1 MKFGLV
7 SYTILLCLHPHP
19 PFYKC
24 VLYHVSVVDCVW
36 NVMAHAQK
44 PDFVFRLKGR
54 VHLNLQGG
62 SVQWN
67 TGNRVVR
74 ISSSNAGYTMFRGS
88 VKSTAYPI
96 HLPVSPSLPLPCIT
110 LCHHISAGLYSW
122 CWTRGLLV
130 SPRLSSCHP
139 VDGGSRFSWHPF
151 QVTALIVSFL
161 TI

>member
-1 MKFGLV
+1 MIFGLV

-19 PFYKC
+19 SLHKC
-24 VLYHVSVVDCVW
+24 VLYHISVVDCVW

-44 PDFVFRLKGR
+44 PDFVFHRQGR
-54 VHLNLQGG
+54 VHLNWQGG

-96 HLPVSPSLPLPCIT
+96 HLPVSHSLPLLCVT
-110 LCHHISAGLYSW
+110 VCHHISAGLYSL
-122 CWTRGLLV
+122 CWTGGLLV
-130 SPRLSSCHP
+130 SPWLSSCHP
-139 VDGGSRFSWHPF
+139 DDGGSRFFWHIDTY
-151 QVTALIVSFL
+151 QY
-161 TI
+161 